1 MERDCMLSHGAASF
15 TKGRIYDDSDKFEVT
30 VCVPCGMIAVYNDAK
45 GIHLCRNCTNKTN
58 FRLAKIPYS
67 CKLLFQELNAMNI
80 APRLLMRP

>member
-1 MERDCMLSHGAASF
+1 MLSHGAASF

-58 FRLAKIPYS
+58 FKQAKIPYS